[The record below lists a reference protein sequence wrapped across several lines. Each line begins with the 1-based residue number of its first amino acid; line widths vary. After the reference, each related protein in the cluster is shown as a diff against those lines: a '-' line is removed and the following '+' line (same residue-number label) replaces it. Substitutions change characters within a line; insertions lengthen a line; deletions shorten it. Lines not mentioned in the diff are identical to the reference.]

1 MEDTAIPMQRGNME
15 DIAQETSV
23 METSEASSMET
34 SSTST
39 QHIYDRESRFVTMNY
54 CYCLSKEVLR
64 RIYVCFLEV
73 LYFI

>member
-15 DIAQETSV
+15 DIAQETTG

-39 QHIYDRESRFVTMNY
+39 QQIYDRESRLVTGN
-54 CYCLSKEVLR
+54 CY
-64 RIYVCFLEV
+64 
-73 LYFI
+73 